1 MRATFFSSDV
11 AVLTAEKKGR
21 DGPPKSKNGYD
32 CCRVIYRKRGL
43 GSKDGQPVK
52 IPEEETTA
60 SRAAPHPTANLGW
73 AN

>member
-21 DGPPKSKNGYD
+21 DGPPKSKNGHD
-32 CCRVIYRKRGL
+32 SCRVHRKRGL
-43 GSKDGQPVK
+43 GSKDRQPVK
-52 IPEEETTA
+52 ISGEETTA

>member
-1 MRATFFSSDV
+1 MRATFFSSNV

-32 CCRVIYRKRGL
+32 CCRVYRKRGL
-43 GSKDGQPVK
+43 GSKDGHPVK
-52 IPEEETTA
+52 ISEEETTA
-60 SRAAPHPTANLGW
+60 SRAAPQPNANLGW